1 MSNIPKHIFLT
12 IFLHI
17 QFWQIPAI
25 ADFCN
30 IERFLPVYYTLNLF
44 PNDLVK
50 YKFEIADAE
59 NKLADLKSQITQNSF
74 SMGLTMEG
82 RSDADDFQSDFDS
95 GELTSSLSLSVPLN
109 LKKIKLENQLKE
121 QRLELGKLELQSLK
135 RQQIVEKLSLIVDYA
150 EAIELQNILES
161 RLSNNK
167 VLMSYYSELR
177 NSGNPDFDNELE
189 VKATITRIKDKIF
202 ANSIR
207 LSNIEQSLGAMGN
220 QIPPFKI
227 NQLDM
232 NPLNVDTCLLVD
244 LRLVKAKLELNIHE
258 IEDKLLALESR
269 VSLSSSLTLSNT
281 QENNG
286 PNSDAARAQLTL
298 SIPLYDGGKTSDDRA
313 FKLQQQSIRK
323 REILEFTKSQVSDL
337 ALQFSKEQVFKSSL
351 AGVNEEIKNFEARIE
366 EFNQRQELG
375 QTSFPEFSRT
385 KDEKLKLNESRARI
399 KKEFLKSW
407 FIFLNDK
414 FEKEAS

>member
-1 MSNIPKHIFLT
+1 
-12 IFLHI
+12 
-17 QFWQIPAI
+17 
-25 ADFCN
+25 
-30 IERFLPVYYTLNLF
+30 
-44 PNDLVK
+44 
-50 YKFEIADAE
+50 
-59 NKLADLKSQITQNSF
+59 
-74 SMGLTMEG
+74 
-82 RSDADDFQSDFDS
+82 
-95 GELTSSLSLSVPLN
+95 
-109 LKKIKLENQLKE
+109 
-121 QRLELGKLELQSLK
+121 
-135 RQQIVEKLSLIVDYA
+135 
-150 EAIELQNILES
+150 
-161 RLSNNK
+161 
-167 VLMSYYSELR
+167 
-177 NSGNPDFDNELE
+177 
-189 VKATITRIKDKIF
+189 
-202 ANSIR
+202 
-207 LSNIEQSLGAMGN
+207 
-220 QIPPFKI
+220 
-227 NQLDM
+227 M

-313 FKLQQQSIRK
+313 FKIQQQSIRK

>member
-1 MSNIPKHIFLT
+1 M
-12 IFLHI
+12 
-17 QFWQIPAI
+17 
-25 ADFCN
+25 
-30 IERFLPVYYTLNLF
+30 R
-44 PNDLVK
+44 
-50 YKFEIADAE
+50 
-59 NKLADLKSQITQNSF
+59 
-74 SMGLTMEG
+74 
-82 RSDADDFQSDFDS
+82 
-95 GELTSSLSLSVPLN
+95 
-109 LKKIKLENQLKE
+109 
-121 QRLELGKLELQSLK
+121 
-135 RQQIVEKLSLIVDYA
+135 
-150 EAIELQNILES
+150 
-161 RLSNNK
+161 
-167 VLMSYYSELR
+167 
-177 NSGNPDFDNELE
+177 
-189 VKATITRIKDKIF
+189 
-202 ANSIR
+202 
-207 LSNIEQSLGAMGN
+207 
-220 QIPPFKI
+220 
-227 NQLDM
+227 
-232 NPLNVDTCLLVD
+232 
-244 LRLVKAKLELNIHE
+244 
-258 IEDKLLALESR
+258 ESR

-407 FIFLNDK
+407 FIF
-414 FEKEAS
+414 

>member
-1 MSNIPKHIFLT
+1 M
-12 IFLHI
+12 
-17 QFWQIPAI
+17 
-25 ADFCN
+25 
-30 IERFLPVYYTLNLF
+30 
-44 PNDLVK
+44 
-50 YKFEIADAE
+50 
-59 NKLADLKSQITQNSF
+59 
-74 SMGLTMEG
+74 
-82 RSDADDFQSDFDS
+82 
-95 GELTSSLSLSVPLN
+95 
-109 LKKIKLENQLKE
+109 
-121 QRLELGKLELQSLK
+121 K